1 MLISFHQE
9 ADGFSGFQME
19 RLLKRRNLQQRLD
32 EVVKEIGRKTHEE
45 FAVSKGDIAESYKIA
60 SDSSTHCVL
69 IKKALEHVKKPM
81 EDTTK
86 KVSSKFIQDKKVG
99 NIEDIEME
107 EEFSQQELF
116 AILGSD
122 EQKNQPIM
130 CTSSSDEDSDLE
142 EVPPSMSPPVQKIIL
157 DIPINPTLAY
167 EEDDMFA
174 DIFGP
179 MSSEMP
185 EMKKSIQA
193 DIEKVENDSL
203 MLKEPKVIQP
213 SSSNQSFEKQF
224 PPAVIEKVKT
234 KENSSQLQKMPFP
247 DIVKPG
253 VCQELE
259 TAPEANR
266 GIMDSHAVTHEALQN
281 VKTAQLEKNKAPSK
295 EDVLYQTEGLK
306 TLAFSNK
313 NKNFAELEQ
322 NSFFEIMENEEETET
337 IGKVDNWVDS
347 NFVTKEDDNTT
358 HDATKEG
365 FQVENVLPSTSKISE
380 QLGLNPKRKEELEE
394 MGRIINQE
402 QSDLIHQHGRQERLG
417 ATITDQMYIESQV
430 ICLLYT
436 KTVVIIS

>member
-1 MLISFHQE
+1 MLISLLQE

-32 EVVKEIGRKTHEE
+32 EVVKEIGQKTHAE
-45 FAVSKGDIAESYKIA
+45 FAVNKRDIAESYKIA

-69 IKKALEHVKKPM
+69 IKKALEHVNNPF
-81 EDTTK
+81 EDTAK
-86 KVSSKFIQDKKVG
+86 KVSSIFIQDKKVD
-99 NIEDIEME
+99 NIEDIEMD

-122 EQKNQPIM
+122 EQKNQPII
-130 CTSSSDEDSDLE
+130 CTSSSEEDSDLE

-157 DIPINPTLAY
+157 DIPISPTLAY
-167 EEDDMFA
+167 QEEDDMFA

-179 MSSEMP
+179 MSLEMP
-185 EMKKSIQA
+185 GMKKSIRA
-193 DIEKVENDSL
+193 DTEKVENDSL
-203 MLKEPKVIQP
+203 MLKEPKVIQT
-213 SSSNQSFEKQF
+213 SSSNQSFENKI
-224 PPAVIEKVKT
+224 PPAVIEKVNT

-253 VCQELE
+253 VCQVLE
-259 TAPEANR
+259 TAPEANG
-266 GIMDSHAVTHEALQN
+266 GILDSHSVSHEALRN
-281 VKTAQLEKNKAPSK
+281 VKTAQLEKNNAPSK
-295 EDVLYQTEGLK
+295 EDELYRTEGLK
-306 TLAFSNK
+306 TLASSNE
-313 NKNFAELEQ
+313 NKDFAELEQ
-322 NSFFEIMENEEETET
+322 NSFFGIMENEEETET
-337 IGKVDNWVDS
+337 IGKVENRVDS

-365 FQVENVLPSTSKISE
+365 FQVANVLPSTSKFSE
-380 QLGLNPKRKEELEE
+380 PLALNPKRKEELEE

-430 ICLLYT
+430 ICLL
-436 KTVVIIS
+436 